1 MELMILVEV
10 KTICEI
16 WFRVAIMGGWR
27 IMYGSGWDPVDSFWT
42 TSLEHMATLMRWI
55 GSITRSMDGIARP
68 WWCDRWM
75 KQPNPI
81 VVRRKS
87 VMFKSDLL
95 PSKFSWVSPNFSPV
109 IADQYLFIFVK
120 LEEDNIC
127 LFYNLPFGQTH
138 RYVLTS
144 LAIVKLVLV

>member
-1 MELMILVEV
+1 MISMEV

-16 WFRVAIMGGWR
+16 WFRVAVMKGWR
-27 IMYGSGWDPVDSFWT
+27 TMYGSGWDTVDSFRT
-42 TSLEHMATLMRWI
+42 TSLEHVATLIRWI
-55 GSITRSMDGIARP
+55 GSITPIMDGMAKP
-68 WWCDRWM
+68 WWWDRWM
-75 KQPNPI
+75 KQPNPN

-95 PSKFSWVSPNFSPV
+95 PSKLWVSPNFSPV

-127 LFYNLPFGQTH
+127 LFYNLPFEQAY

-144 LAIVKLVLV
+144 LAIGKPALV